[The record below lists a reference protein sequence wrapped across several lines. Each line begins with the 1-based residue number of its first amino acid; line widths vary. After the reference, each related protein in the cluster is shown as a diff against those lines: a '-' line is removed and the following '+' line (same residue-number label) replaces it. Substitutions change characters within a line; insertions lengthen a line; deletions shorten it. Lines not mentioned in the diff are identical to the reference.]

1 MIQVSDAQGPPEPVE
16 LTVRSTHQPTGR
28 LSDTEHPYVR
38 LLHRHRQCCQR
49 MAARLHAVGDFM
61 RARRAAERVI
71 ELRQDDRARSRAFAF
86 LSLAQ
91 TLLCQPRP
99 ELLEACA
106 LARRVAGHSASIAS
120 ARISQQLREVRLL
133 LEPHRPIPEIGDF
146 LEESQHGA

>member
-1 MIQVSDAQGPPEPVE
+1 MEARGHAA
-16 LTVRSTHQPTGR
+16 LGR
-28 LSDTEHPYVR
+28 GQE
-38 LLHRHRQCCQR
+38 
-49 MAARLHAVGDFM
+49 AARLFGHAENALGGRERDVSAWVAPFDEASLASEVARGLHAVGDFM
-61 RARRAAERVI
+61 PARRAAERVI

-106 LARRVAGHSASIAS
+106 LARRVAGRSASIAS
-120 ARISQQLREVRLL
+120 ARISQQLRDVRLL
-133 LEPHRPIPEIGDF
+133 LEPHRPIPEIGEF